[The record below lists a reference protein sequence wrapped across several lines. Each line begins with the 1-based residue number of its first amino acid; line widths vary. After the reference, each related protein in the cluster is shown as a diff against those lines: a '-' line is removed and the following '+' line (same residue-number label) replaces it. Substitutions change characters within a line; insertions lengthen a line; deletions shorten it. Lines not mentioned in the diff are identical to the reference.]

1 MNFSPKLTFFVLRNF
16 FGRKN
21 FDPKLRRRR
30 IGPLKK
36 KLNNNFLF
44 NYQETGLVGFNSP
57 DFSNGGVFFVTHGTE
72 CWNGLLAKK
81 KKRKLKEVTKLN

>member
-57 DFSNGGVFFVTHGTE
+57 DFSNGGVFLCNT
-72 CWNGLLAKK
+72 WNKMLEWVVGKK
-81 KKRKLKEVTKLN
+81 EERKLKEVTKLN

>member
-57 DFSNGGVFFVTHGTE
+57 DFSNGGVFFVTHGTVGMGRWQKRRKE
-72 CWNGLLAKK
+72 NL
-81 KKRKLKEVTKLN
+81 RKLQN

>member
-44 NYQETGLVGFNSP
+44 NYQENTNNFYIILNGETIIVGP
-57 DFSNGGVFFVTHGTE
+57 
-72 CWNGLLAKK
+72 K
-81 KKRKLKEVTKLN
+81 